1 MSRNDPNPY
10 AAPRAPCQFCGRQVA
25 ITASRSA
32 ARSTSNKPG
41 SNRVSSGSAAGGE
54 SGGSLCAGAY
64 QRPGPATDALERS
77 LERARAGLEALDAEL
92 EADVRSIYLGEIRE
106 LERRIRSNRRAL
118 ERQDPRAA
126 AELEAAT
133 FDLAEWIAEAERQV
147 AAPRANR
154 APNQA
159 RLARLA
165 ALLTLERIRSAQDP
179 AAVAKL
185 EAILRRLRRNPSTL
199 GFAELARA
207 ARWGRPEL
215 GALIVEATNRG
226 RHLAGQVGREKGPRL
241 DPARIPDDRLLAL
254 IQTHR
259 DLAVVEALRAERAR
273 RGGGFTP

>member
-10 AAPRAPCQFCGRQVA
+10 AAPRAPCQFCGRRVA
-25 ITASRSA
+25 ITAS
-32 ARSTSNKPG
+32 G
-41 SNRVSSGSAAGGE
+41 AAGPHKR
-54 SGGSLCAGAY
+54 GGSLCAGAY

-77 LERARAGLEALDAEL
+77 LERARAGLAAIDAEL
-92 EADVRSIYLGEIRE
+92 EAETAHRHARGFRSIYLGEIRE
-106 LERRIRSNRRAL
+106 LERRIHANRAEL
-118 ERQDPRAA
+118 ARQDPRAA
-126 AELEAAT
+126 LELEAAT
-133 FDLAEWIAEAERQV
+133 FDLGDWIREAARQV

-159 RLARLA
+159 RLARHA
-165 ALLTLERIRSAQDP
+165 ARLTLERIRAAQDP

-259 DLAVVEALRAERAR
+259 DLAVVEALRAERER